1 LTASLKAAQVAANL
15 QLVESTCRTIVTRIE
30 IQKALLKF
38 YYQNDN
44 SASNWQLAEEDVQ
57 AAVAS
62 TGYSQLIQVK
72 IFSKD
77 GTGDPKGLLNVT
89 AVGAADI
96 QLPMKY
102 PNGTVRIAY
111 LQSTR

>member
-1 LTASLKAAQVAANL
+1 M
-15 QLVESTCRTIVTRIE
+15 TRIE
-30 IQKALLKF
+30 IQKSLTNF
-38 YYQNDN
+38 YRNDN
-44 SASNWQLAEEDVQ
+44 SASNWRLAEEDIQ
-57 AAVAS
+57 AALAS

-77 GTGDPKGLLNVT
+77 GTGDSKGLLNVT

-102 PNGTVRIAY
+102 PNGTVRIVY
-111 LQSTR
+111 LQST

>member
-1 LTASLKAAQVAANL
+1 M
-15 QLVESTCRTIVTRIE
+15 TRIE
-30 IQKALLKF
+30 IQKSLMKF
-38 YYQNDN
+38 YQNDN
-44 SASNWQLAEEDVQ
+44 SESNWRLAEEDIQ
-57 AAVAS
+57 AALAS

-77 GTGDPKGLLNVT
+77 GTGDSKGLLNVT

-102 PNGTVRIAY
+102 PNGTVSIVY
-111 LQSTR
+111 LQLT